1 MALNDAEE
9 IRGHLDHQL
18 DAIIDAG
25 PCGLDV
31 TTVIDISGDA
41 PVLLREGKG
50 DIRPFGFVKAALPLM
65 DFQGIIV
72 YIAVYAIPVVFAITL
87 HEAGHAYAAKYFGDK
102 TAWMLGRTSL
112 NPARHI
118 DPIGTIVVPILTAF
132 TGFLFG
138 WAKPVPVNF
147 ENLRD
152 PKRDMLWVAA
162 AGPGANLVMA
172 LLWVLVAKVLLAIGG
187 AGIAY
192 EFWIR
197 VADAG
202 IKVNV
207 GLAVLNLFPLLP
219 LDGGRILVS
228 VLPNRLAYQY
238 SRLEPFGMVI
248 LILLIVSGAL
258 WWVIGPVMAA
268 LLKNLYSLVGF

>member
-1 MALNDAEE
+1 MNFIQTL
-9 IRGHLDHQL
+9 
-18 DAIIDAG
+18 AI
-25 PCGLDV
+25 
-31 TTVIDISGDA
+31 S
-41 PVLLREGKG
+41 
-50 DIRPFGFVKAALPLM
+50 ALP
-65 DFQGIIV
+65 II
-72 YIAVYAIPVVFAITL
+72 FAITL
-87 HEAGHAYAAKYFGDK
+87 HEAAHGYAARHFGDP
-102 TAWMLGRTSL
+102 TAWQMGRISL
-112 NPARHI
+112 NPLRHV
-118 DPIGTIVVPILTAF
+118 DLVGTLLVPALILLVSA
-132 TGFLFG
+132 GGLLFG

-162 AGPGANLVMA
+162 AGPGANLAMA
-172 LLWVLVAKVLLAIGG
+172 LGWVLVAKVLLTVGG
-187 AGIAY
+187 DGVAY

-219 LDGGRILVS
+219 LDGGRILAS

-258 WWVIGPVMAA
+258 WWMLGPVMGA
-268 LLKNLYSLVGF
+268 LIKNLYSLLGF

>member
-1 MALNDAEE
+1 L
-9 IRGHLDHQL
+9 
-18 DAIIDAG
+18 
-25 PCGLDV
+25 
-31 TTVIDISGDA
+31 
-41 PVLLREGKG
+41 
-50 DIRPFGFVKAALPLM
+50 
-65 DFQGIIV
+65 
-72 YIAVYAIPVVFAITL
+72 YAITL
-87 HEAGHAYAAKYFGDK
+87 HEAAHGYVARHFGDMTAYAQ
-102 TAWMLGRTSL
+102 GRVSL
-112 NPARHI
+112 NPLRHI
-118 DPIGTIVVPILTAF
+118 DFNGTIVVPLVLIALSGGKFA
-132 TGFLFG
+132 FG

-162 AGPGANLVMA
+162 AGPGANLAMA
-172 LLWVLVAKVLLAIGG
+172 LGWVLVAKVLLMAGG
-187 AGIAY
+187 DGVAY

-219 LDGGRILVS
+219 LDGGRILAS
-228 VLPNRLAYQY
+228 VLPDRLAYQY

-258 WWVIGPVMAA
+258 WWMIGPVMGA
-268 LLKNLYSLVGF
+268 LLKNLYSLLGF

>member
-1 MALNDAEE
+1 
-9 IRGHLDHQL
+9 
-18 DAIIDAG
+18 
-25 PCGLDV
+25 
-31 TTVIDISGDA
+31 
-41 PVLLREGKG
+41 
-50 DIRPFGFVKAALPLM
+50 M

-72 YIAVYAIPVVFAITL
+72 YVAVYAIPVVFAITL
-87 HEAGHAYAAKYFGDK
+87 HEAGHAYAARHFGDN
-102 TAWMLGRTSL
+102 TAWMMGRTSL

-118 DPIGTIVVPILTAF
+118 DPIGTVLVPLLTAF

-147 ENLRD
+147 ANLRD

-162 AGPGANLVMA
+162 AGPGANLAMA
-172 LLWVLVAKVLLAIGG
+172 LAWVAVAKALLTVGG
-187 AGIAY
+187 EGIAY

-219 LDGGRILVS
+219 LDGGRMLVS
-228 VLPNRLAYQY
+228 VLPRPLATQY
-238 SRLEPFGMVI
+238 ARLEPFGMVI
-248 LILLIVSGAL
+248 LLLLIVSGAL
-258 WWVIGPVMAA
+258 WWMIGPVMGAMIR
-268 LLKNLYSLVGF
+268 NLYSLLGF

>member
-1 MALNDAEE
+1 
-9 IRGHLDHQL
+9 
-18 DAIIDAG
+18 
-25 PCGLDV
+25 
-31 TTVIDISGDA
+31 
-41 PVLLREGKG
+41 
-50 DIRPFGFVKAALPLM
+50 M

-172 LLWVLVAKVLLAIGG
+172 LLWVLVAKVLLTVGG
-187 AGIAY
+187 TGIAY

-219 LDGGRILVS
+219 LDGGRIL
-228 VLPNRLAYQY
+228 
-238 SRLEPFGMVI
+238 
-248 LILLIVSGAL
+248 
-258 WWVIGPVMAA
+258 
-268 LLKNLYSLVGF
+268 

>member
-1 MALNDAEE
+1 M
-9 IRGHLDHQL
+9 
-18 DAIIDAG
+18 
-25 PCGLDV
+25 DV
-31 TTVIDISGDA
+31 
-41 PVLLREGKG
+41 
-50 DIRPFGFVKAALPLM
+50 
-65 DFQGIIV
+65 QGIIV
-72 YIAVYAIPVVFAITL
+72 TIAIYAIPAVFAITL
-87 HEAGHAYAAKYFGDK
+87 HEAGHAYAAMYFGDK

-112 NPARHI
+112 NPAKHI
-118 DPIGTIVVPILTAF
+118 DPIGTVVVPILTAF

-147 ENLRD
+147 ENLRN

-162 AGPGANLVMA
+162 AGPGANLAMA
-172 LLWVLVAKVLLAIGG
+172 LAWVLVAKALLATGG
-187 AGIAY
+187 SGIAF

-228 VLPNRLAYQY
+228 VLPGRLAWQY
-238 SRLEPFGMVI
+238 SRLEPFGMPI
-248 LILLIVSGAL
+248 LIVLIVSGAL
-258 WWVIGPVMAA
+258 WWMLGPVMGA
-268 LLKNLYSLVGF
+268 LLKNLYALVGF

>member
-1 MALNDAEE
+1 M
-9 IRGHLDHQL
+9 
-18 DAIIDAG
+18 
-25 PCGLDV
+25 
-31 TTVIDISGDA
+31 DI
-41 PVLLREGKG
+41 
-50 DIRPFGFVKAALPLM
+50 
-65 DFQGIIV
+65 QGIIV
-72 YIAVYAIPVVFAITL
+72 TIAIYAIPAVFAITL
-87 HEAGHAYAAKYFGDK
+87 HEAGHAYAAMYFGDK

-112 NPARHI
+112 NPAKHI
-118 DPIGTIVVPILTAF
+118 DPIGTVVVPILTAF

-162 AGPGANLVMA
+162 AGPAANLAMA
-172 LLWVLVAKVLLAIGG
+172 LAWVLVAKALLATGG
-187 AGIAY
+187 SGIAF

-228 VLPNRLAYQY
+228 VLPGRLAWQY
-238 SRLEPFGMVI
+238 SRLEPFGMPI
-248 LILLIVSGAL
+248 LIILIVSGAL
-258 WWVIGPVMAA
+258 WWMLGPVMGA

>member
-1 MALNDAEE
+1 M
-9 IRGHLDHQL
+9 
-18 DAIIDAG
+18 
-25 PCGLDV
+25 
-31 TTVIDISGDA
+31 DI
-41 PVLLREGKG
+41 
-50 DIRPFGFVKAALPLM
+50 
-65 DFQGIIV
+65 QGIIV
-72 YIAVYAIPVVFAITL
+72 YVAVYAIPVVFAITL

-112 NPARHI
+112 NPAKHI
-118 DPIGTIVVPILTAF
+118 ELIGTILVPLVTAF

-147 ENLRD
+147 ANLRN

-172 LLWVLVAKVLLAIGG
+172 LAWVGVAKVLLSFDGS
-187 AGIAY
+187 GIAY

-219 LDGGRILVS
+219 LDGGRILFS
-228 VLPNRLAYQY
+228 VLPNRLAYPY
-238 SRLEPFGMVI
+238 SRLEPFGMAI
-248 LILLIVSGAL
+248 LVVLIVSGAL
-258 WWVIGPVMAA
+258 WWMIGPVMGA
-268 LLKNLYSLVGF
+268 LLRNLYSLIGF